1 MDICAK
7 CNREIFMSY
16 PLDRCYHCDEPVCP
30 ECQQKGT
37 VVIICETCLKR
48 MRGAFRIDAVGEC

>member
-7 CNREIFMSY
+7 CNREIFMSH

-30 ECQQKGT
+30 ECREKGT
-37 VVIICETCLKR
+37 MVVICETCLKR
-48 MRGAFRIDAVGEC
+48 SMARNEP